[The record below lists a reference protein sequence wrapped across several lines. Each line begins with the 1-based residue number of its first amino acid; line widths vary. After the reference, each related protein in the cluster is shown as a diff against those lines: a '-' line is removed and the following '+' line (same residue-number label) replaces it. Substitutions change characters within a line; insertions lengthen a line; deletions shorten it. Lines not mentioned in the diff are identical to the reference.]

1 MPVRVSM
8 TDLIARVRTMIAD
21 PAGASQIFDDQTI
34 QDYLDRHRTL
44 VRYVQLRAAETI
56 LAGGTVEYRDYYAG
70 YGNWEADEK
79 LYDGTCNELTP
90 ATADRLTGHWAFT
103 TNQQPPVLI
112 VGNYYDVYG
121 AAADLLE
128 AWAAKEKLS
137 FDFDTDGQTFKRS
150 QKVAALLN
158 LAREYRRQQS
168 PVAVGM
174 VRTDANVYR
183 A

>member
-1 MPVRVSM
+1 MAVRATM
-8 TDLIARVRTMIAD
+8 AELISRMRTLIGD

-34 QDYLDRHRTL
+34 QDYLDRHRTS

-56 LAGGTVEYRDYYAG
+56 LVGGTVEYRDYYAD
-70 YGNWEADEK
+70 YGNWEADEE
-79 LYDGTCNELTP
+79 LYDGTYKELTP

-128 AWAAKEKLS
+128 AWAAQLKLAYA
-137 FDFDTDGQTFKRS
+137 FTTDGQTFNRQQQLS
-150 QKVAALLN
+150 MLLEM
-158 LAREYRRQQS
+158 ARGYRRQQRPMS
-168 PVAVGM
+168 VGM
-174 VRTDANVYR
+174 VRSDADC
-183 A
+183 